1 MSNPIPPPLNERN
14 MRPQHLGDFIG
25 QAHIKKPL
33 NIMLHSARLRG
44 ATLEHLA
51 FYGNAGL
58 GKTTLA
64 AIIAHEMGGVLHE
77 VAAPALKD
85 LSDLTKIVDRL
96 AENDVL
102 FLDEIHAL
110 RPDHAEVLY
119 SAMEDFKITKKVPV
133 DEKKNSKELETVELP
148 PFTLVGST
156 TDLGKLPGP
165 MLARF
170 GHKFRLRPYTEE
182 ELHAVLTRAAL
193 KFGYMTDEYGLAA
206 LSIRSRGTPRVA
218 LRLLRRCIDVAVVSQ
233 ADFIDEDLVETT
245 MDLLGTDPLGLED
258 VDRLYLRTMVE
269 IYGGGPAS
277 AQAISAN
284 AGMDLATTERLVEP
298 TLLQLGL
305 IKRTRDGRRITK
317 FGLTHYQQNIA

>member
-1 MSNPIPPPLNERN
+1 MSNLMSPPLNERN
-14 MRPQHLGDFIG
+14 MRPQALDDFIG
-25 QAHIKKPL
+25 QEHIKKTL
-33 NIMLHSARLRG
+33 AVMLQSARMRG

-64 AIIAHEMGGVLHE
+64 AIIAKEMGGKLHE

-85 LSDLTKIVDRL
+85 MGDLTKIVDRL

-110 RPDHAEVLY
+110 RPDYAELLY
-119 SAMEDFKITKKVPV
+119 SAMEDFRITKKVPANAG
-133 DEKKNSKELETVELP
+133 KGTELESVELP

-170 GHKFRLRPYTEE
+170 GHKFRLRPYTED

-193 KFGYMTDEYGLAA
+193 KFGYLTDEYGLAA

-218 LRLLRRCIDVAVVSQ
+218 LRLLRRCIDVAVVTSSN
-233 ADFIDEDLVETT
+233 FINEDLVETT
-245 MDLLGTDPLGLED
+245 MNLLGTDPLGLED
-258 VDRLYLRTMVE
+258 TDRLYLETLVE

-284 AGMDLATTERLVEP
+284 AGMDISTTERLVEP

-317 FGLTHYQQNIA
+317 RGLTHYQKNIA